1 VEEAGIVVKI
11 VEGPALLRIVLGV
24 LDDQRHDNLD
34 LGQATHGS
42 LAVVLVVVGNGTS
55 LWPETD
61 TAEVPLMPDPSA
73 VDEIPTSALLVS
85 EIASGARSPM
95 IPSRKGKVPGLPV
108 PVETGSDRV
117 IEVGTEMVEK
127 IPASL
132 SSLSKGSRGICSP
145 ARLILYSY
153 IDFWYVQKR
162 CAALDGYIS
171 NGKIGIFTG

>member
-1 VEEAGIVVKI
+1 MVEEAGIVVNI

-24 LDDQRHDNLD
+24 LDDQHHDNLK

-61 TAEVPLMPDPSA
+61 TVELPPMADPSA
-73 VDEIPTSALLVS
+73 VDESPTWALLVS

-108 PVETGSDRV
+108 PVETGSDRMM
-117 IEVGTEMVEK
+117 EVGTEIVEK

-132 SSLSKGSRGICSP
+132 SSLSEGSRGTCSP
-145 ARLILYSY
+145 ARLML
-153 IDFWYVQKR
+153 
-162 CAALDGYIS
+162 
-171 NGKIGIFTG
+171 